1 MATAPELPAV
11 VVVGPYRYTVDTDE
25 LARLR
30 IEHAEARQLSG
41 RTDHDLLRIYVD
53 TTEAAAIDTR
63 RDTLCHEVLHCL
75 AFLAGL
81 SAEWGS
87 EKEEAAV
94 RRLSPLLLDALRR
107 NPDLVAYLLAP

>member
-1 MATAPELPAV
+1 MAAPELPAV
-11 VVVGPYRYTVDTDE
+11 VEVGPFRYTVTADE
-25 LARLR
+25 LERLR

-53 TTEAAAIDTR
+53 TTAAAGADTR
-63 RDTLCHEVLHCL
+63 RDTLLHEVLHCL
-75 AFLAGL
+75 AFTAGL

-87 EKEEAAV
+87 EKEETVV

-107 NPDLVAYLLAP
+107 NPALVAYLLAP